1 MTVIDRLRA
10 ALPGPSDAGDPARGA
25 NPSGHIAPAG
35 SAGRAWRRGA
45 VAGLVTGLAS
55 LLLVLGPTVIAWLV
69 EPLATGTVW
78 DAVGTGTALW
88 LLTSGAH
95 LTAGP
100 VTISVVPLLGLA
112 LLVVVA
118 RLGAR
123 EAMVDVSTDG
133 EHWRGLLP
141 RSLGAA
147 LAAWWVAYA
156 VVVGAAVAL
165 ATTGPFRVVGLS
177 LLAPAVLVPLAGMAL
192 ALRAVVLDD
201 PEVVGPRLGLAR
213 VPDAVRRGVRAGL
226 WGAGALLG
234 FGLLIVVALVGLAWD
249 EVSTIS
255 EQVGATAFG
264 GVVLLAAQGLALPN
278 LALWA
283 VSFLAG
289 PGFQVVD
296 GSDVTWSGAESG
308 LLPMVP
314 VLAALPQP
322 GAFPWFTALSSLG
335 VVVVGGLVARRALA
349 EVARLSRLRTK
360 LAVAASACITTALSL
375 GALDV
380 IAGGSVG
387 QFRLSSVGAP
397 AGWLV
402 LSLLAELL
410 LGAVVVVLRD
420 AWRLRR

>member
-45 VAGLVTGLAS
+45 VAGLVTGIAS

-69 EPLATGTVW
+69 EPMATGTVW
-78 DAVGTGTALW
+78 DAMGTGTALW

-118 RLGAR
+118 RFGAR

-133 EHWRGLLP
+133 EHWGGLLP

-264 GVVLLAAQGLALPN
+264 GVVLLAAQVLALPN

-322 GAFPWFTALSSLG
+322 GAFPWFAALSSLG

-360 LAVAASACITTALSL
+360 LAVAASACLTTALSL

-402 LSLLAELL
+402 LTLLAELL
-410 LGAVVVVLRD
+410 LGAVVVVVRD